1 MGDLFTLFLRVAL
14 WTLEAK
20 HDLDA
25 DRPLDWRSS
34 SHRRLSLQ
42 LDRLPVRRDGMI
54 LGRVG
59 MRELAPRCD
68 PCPWLCN
75 RLTIDNEGYHV
86 VSSM

>member
-42 LDRLPVRRDGMI
+42 LDRLTVRMYRMI
-54 LGRVG
+54 LGRVR
-59 MRELAPRCD
+59 MRELATCCD
-68 PCPWLCN
+68 PCPWLCD
-75 RLTIDNEGYHV
+75 RLAVNQECYHV